1 MKIWFFEILC
11 YGKHRI
17 RFWGHSPCE
26 SMGHCASENV
36 GEAYGGNYRSETLGS
51 SSVTRFW
58 NAQSVRTMYTE

>member
-17 RFWGHSPCE
+17 RFLGHSPRE

-36 GEAYGGNYRSETLGS
+36 GPAYGGNIGSET
-51 SSVTRFW
+51 
-58 NAQSVRTMYTE
+58 